1 MIENGADVNAK
12 DKDGVSAL
20 MLAASL
26 GFIDMIDLLTSKG
39 ANTSDALIDAITIG
53 QEDIAKS
60 MIENGADV
68 NAKNKYGFSALT
80 LAASKGL
87 IDTVNLLVVKGA
99 DTAEALLNAIVSGQ
113 ETTAGILIEKG
124 ADVNAN
130 QRVVISALMLAAS
143 KGMINTVNLL
153 VAKGADTAEA
163 LLNAISRGQEKT
175 AGILIER
182 GADVNAKNK
191 YGVSALM
198 LAASLRLTNTVNL
211 LIAKGADTGD
221 SDFFHN
227 GNSFC
232 DESLG

>member
-1 MIENGADVNAK
+1 MLFRSAKGAD
-12 DKDGVSAL
+12 SA
-20 MLAASL
+20 
-26 GFIDMIDLLTSKG
+26 
-39 ANTSDALIDAITIG
+39 DALIDAITIG

-87 IDTVNLLVVKGA
+87 IDTVNLLVV
-99 DTAEALLNAIVSGQ
+99 
-113 ETTAGILIEKG
+113 
-124 ADVNAN
+124 
-130 QRVVISALMLAAS
+130 
-143 KGMINTVNLL
+143 
-153 VAKGADTAEA
+153 KGADTAEA